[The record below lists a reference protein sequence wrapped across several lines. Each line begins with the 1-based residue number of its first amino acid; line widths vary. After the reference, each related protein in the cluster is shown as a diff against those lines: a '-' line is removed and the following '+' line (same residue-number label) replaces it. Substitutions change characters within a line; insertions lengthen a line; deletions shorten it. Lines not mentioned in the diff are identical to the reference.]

1 MIGFRQSARAWPLP
15 LGAAL
20 VSNACGG
27 AAAPPARTVFDPTVQ
42 GTNIVAVGSM
52 VLERPLSSLD
62 VAASGASEALAG
74 VSVLNDGVRFSRPAR
89 WTIRDASDEAGHRFI
104 RYVSPHAYSFA
115 IYETSD
121 APTDSWQDILARYE
135 VDVAAAG
142 AKAVGRRIA
151 VATNTNQGRAYTI
164 ERKVEAMQAR
174 SRSREIV
181 LRGDHRV
188 VLVQVVTE
196 EDGLSRI
203 GGEVLEV
210 LKRLEVR

>member
-1 MIGFRQSARAWPLP
+1 VIRFRYNAHAWPLTMV
-15 LGAAL
+15 AAL
-20 VSNACGG
+20 VPSACGG
-27 AAAPPARTVFDPTVQ
+27 AEAPPARTVFDPTVQ

-52 VLERPLSSLD
+52 ALERPLPILD
-62 VAASGASEALAG
+62 VAASGASEPLVG
-74 VSVLNDGVRFSRPAR
+74 VSILNDGVRFARPAR
-89 WTIRDASDEAGHRFI
+89 WMIRDASDEAGHRFI

-115 IYETSD
+115 IYETNDS
-121 APTDSWQDILARYE
+121 PTDSWHDILERYE

-151 VATNTNQGRAYTI
+151 MATNANQGRAYTI

-174 SRSREIV
+174 SRSREFV
-181 LRGDHRV
+181 LRGDRRV

>member
-1 MIGFRQSARAWPLP
+1 M
-15 LGAAL
+15 
-20 VSNACGG
+20 
-27 AAAPPARTVFDPTVQ
+27 
-42 GTNIVAVGSM
+42 
-52 VLERPLSSLD
+52 
-62 VAASGASEALAG
+62 
-74 VSVLNDGVRFSRPAR
+74 
-89 WTIRDASDEAGHRFI
+89 IRDASDEAGHRFI

-121 APTDSWQDILARYE
+121 APTDSWHDILERYE

-151 VATNTNQGRAYTI
+151 VATNANQGRAYTI
-164 ERKVEAMQAR
+164 ERKVEAMKTS

-181 LRGDHRV
+181 LRGEHRV

-196 EDGLSRI
+196 DDGLPRI
-203 GGEVLEV
+203 AGEVLDV

>member
-1 MIGFRQSARAWPLP
+1 MRLRVAPYAWPLAMAP
-15 LGAAL
+15 AL
-20 VSNACGG
+20 VLSACGG
-27 AAAPPARTVFDPTVQ
+27 AGAPPARTVFDPTLQ
-42 GTNIVAVGSM
+42 GTNIVAVGS
-52 VLERPLSSLD
+52 VALERPLPTLD
-62 VAASGASEALAG
+62 VVASGASDPLVG
-74 VSVLNDGVRFSRPAR
+74 VSVLNDGVRFSRPVG

-115 IYETSD
+115 IYETND
-121 APTDSWQDILARYE
+121 GPTDSWHDILERYE

-164 ERKVEAMQAR
+164 ERKVEAMKTS

-196 EDGLSRI
+196 DDGLPRI
-203 GGEVLEV
+203 GGEVLDV